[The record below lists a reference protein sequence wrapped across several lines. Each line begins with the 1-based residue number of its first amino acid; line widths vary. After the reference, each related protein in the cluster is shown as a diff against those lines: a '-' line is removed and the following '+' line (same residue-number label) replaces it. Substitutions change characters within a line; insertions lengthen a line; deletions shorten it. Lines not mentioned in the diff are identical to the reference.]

1 MIQRLKQSIKLFAA
15 SLLIAVPLLVPV
27 ATGVASADIP
37 GSLCNGIFD
46 AGGGTGSSGCGDVNA
61 ATAGAGAG
69 LANLASN
76 IINLFSIVVGVISVI
91 MIIVGGFRYV
101 TSGGESNNVSGAKN
115 TIIYAIIGL
124 VIVALAQFI
133 VKFVLSKVSGTGLT
147 A

>member
-1 MIQRLKQSIKLFAA
+1 MLQRLKQNIKLLAA
-15 SLLIAVPLLVPV
+15 TLLVAVPLMVPV
-27 ATGVASADIP
+27 AASADIATE
-37 GSLCNGIFD
+37 LCSGIQAASKSGNCTD
-46 AGGGTGSSGCGDVNA
+46 ANTDTSH
-61 ATAGAGAG
+61 AGEG
-69 LANLASN
+69 LANLASD

-147 A
+147 AA

>member
-1 MIQRLKQSIKLFAA
+1 MLQRLKQNIKLLAA
-15 SLLIAVPLLVPV
+15 TLLVAVPLMVPV
-27 ATGVASADIP
+27 AASADINS
-37 GSLCNGIFD
+37 SLCNGIFA
-46 AGGGTGSSGCGDVNA
+46 AGGESAAGCGDVNA

-133 VKFVLSKVSGTGLT
+133 VKFVLSKVSATNLT
-147 A
+147 S